1 MKKGLLFVFVV
12 LSAAVQA
19 QTAAWYI
26 QEADMAFAD
35 RRYSAAITGY
45 TNAIRLSP
53 SSAHA
58 YTYRGICRHIQN
70 DFKSAM
76 DDYDQ
81 AIYTDAKAYIA
92 YQYRGMLKFDMKNY
106 YGSIHDLDSALLLH
120 PDDAQ
125 VLISRARAK
134 KEVREYKSAMTD
146 CDRAITVNH
155 DYGYAYYIRAEIE
168 DRCLRPR
175 LAQAAVRDCDTAISL
190 LGESSYLLIM
200 RGLARSDAQD
210 YTGAIQDYEAVIA
223 IDPGDVI
230 AWIDRS
236 DSRHHLR
243 DYEGSIA
250 DCRVAMSLDSTEPL
264 AYINTGNALDSLGDH
279 KGAIEYYERAIH
291 FAERP
296 AFAAEGYCSRGGS
309 KLALGHPQ
317 EALLDFDLAIKAD
330 PEWAEAYYA
339 RALTNIKLKQNRG
352 ACGDLKKALEYGKAE
367 AEEMLQ
373 KYCK

>member
-1 MKKGLLFVFVV
+1 
-12 LSAAVQA
+12 
-19 QTAAWYI
+19 
-26 QEADMAFAD
+26 MAFGD
-35 RRYSAAITGY
+35 KRYESAITAY
-45 TNAIRLSP
+45 TNAIRLNP

-58 YTYRGICRHIQN
+58 YTYRGIARHIQN
-70 DFKSAM
+70 DLKRAM
-76 DDYDQ
+76 EDYDQ
-81 AIYTDAKAYIA
+81 AIYADAKGYEA

-106 YGSIHDLDSALLLH
+106 YGSIHDLDTALLLH
-120 PDDAQ
+120 PDDPL
-125 VLISRARAK
+125 VLTSRSRAK
-134 KEVREYKSAMTD
+134 KEVHEYKGAMSD
-146 CDRAITVNH
+146 IDRAIKAKP

-190 LGESSYLLIM
+190 MGESTYLLIM
-200 RGLARSDAQD
+200 RGLARSDAHD

-230 AWIDRS
+230 ARIDRS

-279 KGAIEYYERAIH
+279 KGAIENYERAIH
-291 FAERP
+291 FAQRP
-296 AFAAEGYCSRGGS
+296 AFIAEGYCSRGGS

-367 AEEMLQ
+367 AEELLN